1 MHNNDNTVDKLSTL
15 VPATSLDT
23 TATQKLNTD
32 YFAKCIESAL
42 PSELKKYYDTGYNY
56 FKISGNDSVSFLK
69 NFFFLFNDYFK
80 TVIRESSL
88 DLEKQEIIIENLNLI
103 LKNTETSFL
112 IFENFLNILKINKN
126 TFDSNKLFM
135 IITGYAINN
144 LKKNHRN

>member
-1 MHNNDNTVDKLSTL
+1 MHNNDIVDKLAVQ
-15 VPATSLDT
+15 VPATSLE
-23 TATQKLNTD
+23 TATQQKLNVD
-32 YFAKCIESAL
+32 YFSKCIEGAL
-42 PSELKKYYDTGYNY
+42 PSDLKRYYDLGYNY
-56 FKISGNDSVSFLK
+56 FKIAGNDSVSFLK

-80 TVIRESSL
+80 TVIRESNL

-112 IFENFLNILKINKN
+112 IFENFLNTLKITKN

-144 LKKNHRN
+144 IKKNHRS